1 MDIGLEALIS
11 SLCGVFLVPA
21 IQFLKQ
27 KLNLQGEK
35 ARWLALL
42 SSIAFSILVLLLT
55 GKVLVGDLKTVD
67 FYLSIFGAGTNQLAY
82 AVWKLV
88 YSKLSGGEQ

>member
-1 MDIGLEALIS
+1 MDIGLQMLIS
-11 SLCGVFLVPA
+11 SLCGVFLVPVV
-21 IQFLKQ
+21 QFLKER
-27 KLNLQGEK
+27 LNLQGEK

-42 SSIAFSILVLLLT
+42 SSIVFSILVLLVT
-55 GKVLVGDLKTVD
+55 GKALVGDLKTVD

-82 AVWKLV
+82 AVWKQV